1 MADSD
6 DGFLSRWARR
16 KALVKQGAPVPS
28 EAPAPVAELRP
39 AAPPQQPATAATAAE
54 PPAVAA
60 PPPPT
65 LEDVAALTKDS
76 DYSRFVAHD
85 VEPGVR
91 NAAMKKLF
99 TDPHFNVM
107 DGLDI
112 YIGDYNTFEPIP
124 KSMLRQL
131 VSARALGLIDDEL
144 EEQPQPDNGPLAEPS
159 RHEDA
164 DLQLQPDDAAGQP
177 GAGQGLADG
186 ADPEPTA
193 HDAVPPRSA

>member
-107 DGLDI
+107 DGLDS

-144 EEQPQPDNGPLAEPS
+144 EEQPQPDNGPEAALP
-159 RHEDA
+159 HDEDA